1 MTASEK
7 FRNLL
12 ASDKRYDAEAYNFL
26 YEALDWTLKNVVKAE
41 GRGNQHVTGRELLE
55 GIRQYAI
62 EQFGCLTRTVF
73 ESWGVRSTA
82 DFGDMV
88 FNLVQHDLMGK
99 QESDSKADF
108 QDIYD
113 FDEVFNVSPVLCYLT
128 DRGEWRAAYVSRA
141 DKRS

>member
-12 ASDKRYDAEAYNFL
+12 ASDKRYDAEAYNFI

-62 EQFGCLTRTVF
+62 EQYGCLARTVF

-82 DFGDMV
+82 DFGNMV
-88 FNLVQHDLMGK
+88 FNLVRHNLLGASKD
-99 QESDSKADF
+99 DSPQDF
-108 QDIYD
+108 ANGYD
-113 FDEVFNVSPVLCYLT
+113 FIEAFVKPFVEVGLPPDTLPSIP
-128 DRGEWRAAYVSRA
+128 
-141 DKRS
+141 